1 MSSSI
6 HPARRL
12 WQLIEPIH
20 AVTYFAPE
28 SEAAFR
34 AAGLRGF
41 WRGYFAGRAA
51 PLGAVGPDAVTAM
64 FFGFHPDFVARALP
78 AVWEM
83 VAPDVAITARL
94 EGAAQALGRLFP
106 ETAERA
112 ALAEAASLAEQ
123 AITGVDAADLPLFA
137 ANAALPWPTEPL
149 PRMWH
154 AATLLR
160 EHRGDGHVRA
170 LSAAGFDACE
180 SHITQVAAART
191 SLDRIKPY
199 RGWAEA
205 DWAAARRRL
214 RARGLLDTR
223 GRLTAL
229 GRQTRAAVEVTT
241 DRTAA
246 VVLDRLGDSGTA
258 RLIDLLTPIA
268 TRLSGAGVIPY
279 PNPIGVPRP

>member
-1 MSSSI
+1 MTASV

-28 SEAAFR
+28 SEAAFQ

-51 PLGAVGPDAVTAM
+51 PLGAVGPEPVTAV

-78 AVWEM
+78 AVWGM
-83 VAPDVAITARL
+83 VAPDAAVDARL
-94 EGAAQALGRLFP
+94 DGATRALCRIFP
-106 ETAERA
+106 DAEERA
-112 ALAEAASLAEQ
+112 ALAEAASLLHD
-123 AITGVDAADLPLFA
+123 AITAVGASGLPLFA
-137 ANAALPWPTEPL
+137 ANAALPWPAEPL

-160 EHRGDGHVRA
+160 EHRGDGHVQA
-170 LSAAGFDACE
+170 LTAAGFDPCE

-205 DWAAARRRL
+205 DWRAARRRL
-214 RARGLLDTR
+214 RARGLLDSR

-229 GRQTRAAVEVTT
+229 GRQTRAAVEAGT
-241 DRTAA
+241 DRAA
-246 VVLDRLGDSGTA
+246 SEVLERLGEPGHA
-258 RLIDLLTPIA
+258 RLIELLTPLA
-268 TRLSGAGVIPY
+268 GRLGQSGLIPY
-279 PNPIGVPRP
+279 PNPMGVPRP

>member
-1 MSSSI
+1 MNSSV

-28 SEAAFR
+28 SDAAFQ

-51 PLGAVGPDAVTAM
+51 PLGAVGPEPVTAV

-83 VAPDVAITARL
+83 VPPDSAITARL
-94 EGAAQALGRLFP
+94 EGATRALCRLFP
-106 ETAERA
+106 EPAERA
-112 ALAEAASLAEQ
+112 ALAEAAGLAHD
-123 AITGVDAADLPLFA
+123 AIIGVEPVDLPLFA

-149 PRMWH
+149 ARMWH

-160 EHRGDGHVRA
+160 EHRGDAHVRA

-180 SHITQVAAART
+180 SHITQVVAART

-205 DWAAARRRL
+205 DWSAARRRL
-214 RARGLLDTR
+214 RARGLLDSR
-223 GRLTAL
+223 GRLTAH
-229 GRQTRAAVEVTT
+229 GRQTRAAVEAAT
-241 DRTAA
+241 DRTAS
-246 VVLDRLGDSGTA
+246 VVLERLGDAGTA
-258 RLIDLLTPIA
+258 RLLELLTPLV
-268 TRLSGAGVIPY
+268 TRLSGTGLIPY
-279 PNPIGVPRP
+279 PNAMGLPRP

>member
-1 MSSSI
+1 MTAAV

-28 SEAAFR
+28 SEAAFQ

-51 PLGAVGPDAVTAM
+51 PLGPVGAEPVTAL

-78 AVWEM
+78 GVWQM
-83 VAPDVAITARL
+83 VEPEVAIAARV
-94 EGAAQALGRLFP
+94 EGATQALRRLFP
-106 ETAERA
+106 EAADQA
-112 ALAEAASLAEQ
+112 ALAEAALLAQEALA
-123 AITGVDAADLPLFA
+123 AIEPAELPLFA
-137 ANAALPWPTEPL
+137 ANAALEWPAEPL
-149 PRMWH
+149 ARMWH

-160 EHRGDGHVRA
+160 EHRGDAHVRA
-170 LSAAGFDACE
+170 LVAAGFDACE

-214 RARGLLDTR
+214 RARGVLDTR

-229 GRQTRAAVEVTT
+229 GRQTRAAVEAAT

-246 VVLDRLGDSGTA
+246 VVLERLGEPGSA
-258 RLIDLLTPIA
+258 RLIELLAPLA
-268 TRLSGAGVIPY
+268 TRLSGSGVIPY
-279 PNPIGVPRP
+279 PNPIGLPRP